1 MRRSLVFL
9 LFLACSAASAQVFR
23 HIGPDGEVYFSDTPA
38 PGSERVHLTPTQTVS
53 LPPPANG
60 AGRPEAVGTAGEK
73 ADPGAAYAQFT
84 IVKPSN
90 GQGVRANGGSVTVYL
105 ALQPALRPGHVIELA
120 VDGEDGPRIK
130 AGDTLNFNLHNMSR
144 GSHTVSA
151 RVKDAAGR
159 QLIETGP
166 ISFYVLRVA
175 GGG

>member
-1 MRRSLVFL
+1 MQRFLVFL
-9 LFLACSAASAQVFR
+9 LVCACSAASAQAFR

-38 PGSERVHLTPTQTVS
+38 PGSEPVNLAPPQTVT
-53 LPPPANG
+53 LPSPARR
-60 AGRPEAVGTAGEK
+60 AAERKAVGTAGEPK
-73 ADPGAAYAQFT
+73 DPGGSYAQFT

-105 ALQPALRPGHVIELA
+105 SLQPALMPGHVIELA
-120 VDGEDGPRIK
+120 VDGEDGPLIK
-130 AGDTLNFNLHNMSR
+130 AGDTLNINLHNMSR

-151 RVKDAAGR
+151 RVKDEAGR